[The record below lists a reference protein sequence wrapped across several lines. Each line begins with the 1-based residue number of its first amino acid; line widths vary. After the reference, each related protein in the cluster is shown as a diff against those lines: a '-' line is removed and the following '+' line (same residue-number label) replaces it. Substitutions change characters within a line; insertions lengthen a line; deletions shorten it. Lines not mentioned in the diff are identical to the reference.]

1 MPTVDERLAALEAK
15 VDAIAD
21 LRALVLEMRAE
32 MNQRFG
38 QIDQRFG
45 QIDQRFGLIDQRFVQ
60 IDAKVDRNFVWSTG
74 LMLTGFISVIGALI
88 GVAFR

>member
-32 MNQRFG
+32 MN
-38 QIDQRFG
+38 
-45 QIDQRFGLIDQRFVQ
+45 QRFGLIDQRFVQ